1 MKNLSTCTPEEFLKQ
16 TVRIKRAAEKWL
28 SLTDIMNIR
37 KNVPELEE
45 IDWDADVDEKAKVM
59 AENKRR
65 RTEQAMANLSK
76 IIDAVAEEHPAET
89 LELLALVCFIEP
101 KDVNKHLMGE
111 YLQSITEMITDQAV
125 VGFFTS
131 LAKLGQMRI

>member
-37 KNVPELEE
+37 KNVPELEA
-45 IDWDADVDEKAKVM
+45 IDWDADVDKKAKVM
-59 AENKRR
+59 AENNRR

-101 KDVNKHLMGE
+101 KDVNKHSMGE
-111 YLQSITEMITDQAV
+111 YLQSITEMLNDEAV
-125 VGFFTS
+125 IGFFTS
-131 LAKLGQMRI
+131 LARLGQMRI

>member
-1 MKNLSTCTPEEFLKQ
+1 
-16 TVRIKRAAEKWL
+16 
-28 SLTDIMNIR
+28 MNIR
-37 KNVPELEE
+37 KNVPELEAM
-45 IDWDADVDEKAKVM
+45 DWDADVDKKAKVM

-76 IIDAVAEEHPAET
+76 IIDAIAEEHPAET
-89 LELLALVCFIEP
+89 LELLALVCFVEP

-111 YLQSITEMITDQAV
+111 YLESITEMITDQAV

>member
-1 MKNLSTCTPEEFLKQ
+1 MKNLSTCTPEDFLKQ

-37 KNVPELEE
+37 KNLPELEK
-45 IDWDADVDEKAKVM
+45 IDWDADVDKKAKLM
-59 AENKRR
+59 AENNRR

-76 IIDAVAEEHPAET
+76 MIDAVAEEHPAET
-89 LELLALVCFIEP
+89 LELLALVCFVEP
-101 KDVNKHLMGE
+101 KDVNNHLMGE
-111 YLQSITEMITDQAV
+111 YLESITEMITDKAV
-125 VGFFTS
+125 IGFFTS

>member
-37 KNVPELEE
+37 KNVPELEA
-45 IDWDADVDEKAKVM
+45 IDWDADVDKKAKVM
-59 AENKRR
+59 AENNRR

-76 IIDAVAEEHPAET
+76 IIDAIAEEHPAET
-89 LELLALVCFIEP
+89 LELLALVCFVEP

-111 YLQSITEMITDQAV
+111 YLESITEMITDQAV

>member
-37 KNVPELEE
+37 KNVPELED
-45 IDWDADVDEKAKVM
+45 IDWDADVDTKAKVM
-59 AENKRR
+59 AENNRR
-65 RTEQAMANLSK
+65 RSEQAMANLSK

-89 LELLALVCFIEP
+89 LEMLALVCFVEP

-111 YLQSITEMITDQAV
+111 YLESIAEMITDQAV
-125 VGFFTS
+125 IGFFTS

>member
-37 KNVPELEE
+37 KNVPELEA
-45 IDWDADVDEKAKVM
+45 IDWDADVDKKAKVM
-59 AENKRR
+59 AENNRR
-65 RTEQAMANLSK
+65 RTEQAMANLSR

-89 LELLALVCFIEP
+89 LEMLALVCFVEP

-111 YLQSITEMITDQAV
+111 YLESITEMITDQAV
-125 VGFFTS
+125 IGFFTS

>member
-45 IDWDADVDEKAKVM
+45 IDWDADVDKKAKVM

-76 IIDAVAEEHPAET
+76 MIDAVAEEHPAET
-89 LELLALVCFIEP
+89 LELLALVCFVEP
-101 KDVNKHLMGE
+101 KDVNTHLMGE
-111 YLQSITEMITDQAV
+111 YLESITEMISDQAV

>member
-28 SLTDIMNIR
+28 SATDIINIR
-37 KNVPELEE
+37 KNIPEFEKIGADMNTEQKAE
-45 IDWDADVDEKAKVM
+45 IY

-65 RTEQAMANLSK
+65 RSEQAMANLSK
-76 IIDAVAEEHPAET
+76 IIDAIAEEHPAET
-89 LELLALVCFIEP
+89 LELLALVCFVEP

-111 YLQSITEMITDQAV
+111 YLESITEMITDQAV

>member
-28 SLTDIMNIR
+28 SLTDILNIR
-37 KNVPELEE
+37 KNVPELET
-45 IDWDADVDEKAKVM
+45 IDWDADVDKKSKVM

-89 LELLALVCFIEP
+89 LEMLALVCFVEP

-125 VGFFTS
+125 IGFFTS

>member
-28 SLTDIMNIR
+28 SATDIINIR
-37 KNVPELEE
+37 KNIPEFEE
-45 IDWDADVDEKAKVM
+45 IGADMNTEQKAEIY

-65 RTEQAMANLSK
+65 RSEQAMANLSK
-76 IIDAVAEEHPAET
+76 IIDAIAEEHPAET
-89 LELLALVCFIEP
+89 LELLALVCFVEP

-111 YLQSITEMITDQAV
+111 YLESITEMITDQAV
-125 VGFFTS
+125 IGFFTS
-131 LAKLGQMRI
+131 LARLGQMRI

>member
-28 SLTDIMNIR
+28 SLTDILNIR
-37 KNVPELEE
+37 KNVPELEAM
-45 IDWDADVDEKAKVM
+45 DWDADVDKKAKVM
-59 AENKRR
+59 AENNRR

-76 IIDAVAEEHPAET
+76 MIDVIAEEHPAET

-131 LAKLGQMRI
+131 LAKLGRMRI

>member
-37 KNVPELEE
+37 KNVPELED
-45 IDWDADVDEKAKVM
+45 IDWDADVDTKAKVM

-89 LELLALVCFIEP
+89 LEMLALVCFVEP

-111 YLQSITEMITDQAV
+111 YLESITEMITDQAV
-125 VGFFTS
+125 IGFFTS

>member
-28 SLTDIMNIR
+28 SLTDILNIR
-37 KNVPELEE
+37 KNVPELEAM
-45 IDWDADVDEKAKVM
+45 DWDADVDKKAKVM

-76 IIDAVAEEHPAET
+76 IIDAIAEEHPAET
-89 LELLALVCFIEP
+89 LELLALVCFVEP

-111 YLQSITEMITDQAV
+111 YLESITEMITDQAV

>member
-37 KNVPELEE
+37 KNVPELEA
-45 IDWDADVDEKAKVM
+45 IDWDADVDKKAKVM
-59 AENKRR
+59 AENNRR

-101 KDVNKHLMGE
+101 KDVNKHSMGE
-111 YLQSITEMITDQAV
+111 YLQSITEMLNDEAV
-125 VGFFTS
+125 IGFFTL
-131 LAKLGQMRI
+131 LARLGQMRI